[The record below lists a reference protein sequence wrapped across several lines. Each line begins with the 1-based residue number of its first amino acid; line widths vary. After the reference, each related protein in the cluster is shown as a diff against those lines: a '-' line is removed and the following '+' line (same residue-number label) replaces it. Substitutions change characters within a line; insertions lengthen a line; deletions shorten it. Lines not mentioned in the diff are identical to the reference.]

1 MTQSV
6 ASTLARNVRKDK
18 CFETRLSFP
27 PSGES
32 EKIACVLI
40 KLAVKQVSGCLFYP
54 QEILFRLYFQLVSLS
69 LLNQLT
75 GEPKVKCSEMLFGCF
90 IVSDFLTR
98 RM

>member
-6 ASTLARNVRKDK
+6 TCTRAPNVRNDNV
-18 CFETRLSFP
+18 CFLFP

-32 EKIACVLI
+32 EKIAVSQ
-40 KLAVKQVSGCLFYP
+40 KELAAKQVCLFLKP
-54 QEILFRLYFQLVSLS
+54 QEILHRLYFQFIPSFS

-98 RM
+98 RE